1 MQRDVYPILSKDR
14 MRDITV
20 QWRRFQVGTAVDTT
34 IVRAMIFDSW
44 KRCREM
50 KLSGE
55 TIKLCPIDEE
65 ALELA
70 TAKNKDL
77 VESAKLMMDKIVLSI
92 HLSKSVVTLTDT
104 AGLVLHA
111 SATSQDLENVPYGVP
126 GRRCDEATIGTNGMG
141 VCIVEKK
148 PVHVIASEHYNASLH
163 YLSCAAAPIHNV
175 AGQLIGVINLAINT
189 ENFHHHT
196 LGLIEAAANSIEE
209 HLRLR
214 NLVRN
219 QQVILELLDDGVI
232 VLTREGSIV
241 SINRQACD
249 MLELDDRQPSG
260 ENIQTFIPNSEI
272 LLSILSD
279 RTPFYDR
286 EVSFQLQNGKLSCA
300 LTCAPFGD
308 DGVILTL
315 REAKRMR
322 KYAARVAGAKA
333 VYTFENILGSSE
345 PMQGALRLARVA
357 SQSDAT
363 TLLLGESGTGK
374 ELFAQAIHNASS
386 RHKGPFVVVN
396 CGALPRNLVQS
407 ELFGYVAGAFSGAL
421 KEGSPGKFELADG
434 GTLFLDEIG
443 EMPMEA
449 QVSLLRLLQESEVTR
464 LGGKQAKRIDVRIIA
479 ATNKDLLTAVNNNAF
494 RGDLYYR
501 VNVLAIS
508 IPPLWQRQ
516 GDITLLVNVFLKK
529 FASTLHNRQIRISQ
543 EALSALEAYRWPG
556 NVRELENCIERLVN
570 IVQGDCITIADLPL
584 DFKTEQLERPLY
596 QTQAAPRSL
605 QNIQQSL
612 ILETLHETGG
622 NFRRTASILNISRTT
637 LYAKLKQYGIEAN
650 NFRTS

>member
-1 MQRDVYPILSKDR
+1 MHKDVYPTLSKDR
-14 MRDITV
+14 MRDITI
-20 QWRRFQVGTAVDTT
+20 QWRRFQVGTAVDSS
-34 IVRAMIFDSW
+34 IVRSMIFASW
-44 KRCREM
+44 KRCRE
-50 KLSGE
+50 LDLPAE
-55 TIKLCPIDEE
+55 TLKLCPIDNE

-70 TAKNKDL
+70 TAANRDL

-92 HLSKSVVTLTDT
+92 HISKSVVTLTDT
-104 AGLVLHA
+104 TGLVLHA

-219 QQVILELLDDGVI
+219 QQIILELLDDGVI
-232 VLTREGSIV
+232 VLTRDGAIV

-249 MLELDDRQPSG
+249 MLEAGGGRPCG
-260 ENIQTFIPNSEI
+260 ESIQAFIPNSDI
-272 LLSILSD
+272 LQSILTD
-279 RTPFYDR
+279 RASFYDR
-286 EVSFQLQNGKLSCA
+286 EVSFQLRNGKLSCA

-315 REAKRMR
+315 RETKRMR

-333 VYTFENILGSSE
+333 VYTFENILGGSE
-345 PMQGALRLARVA
+345 PMHGALRLARVA

-443 EMPMEA
+443 EMPLEA

-464 LGGKQAKRIDVRIIA
+464 LGGKQAKRIDVRIIT

-501 VNVLAIS
+501 VNVLAICV
-508 IPPLWQRQ
+508 PPLRQRQ
-516 GDITLLVNVFLKK
+516 GDVALLAQVFLKK
-529 FASTLHNRQIRISQ
+529 FAASLHGRQIQISG
-543 EALSALEAYRWPG
+543 EALAALEAYHWPG

-570 IVQGDCITIADLPL
+570 IVQGDCITLADLPQ
-584 DFKTEQLERPLY
+584 DVTSRPERPR
-596 QTQAAPRSL
+596 QESAEAPKSL
-605 QNIQQSL
+605 HNIQQSL
-612 ILETLHETGG
+612 ILGTLRETGG
-622 NFRRTASILNISRTT
+622 NFRRAASILNISRTT
-637 LYAKLKQYGIEAN
+637 LYAKLKQYGIEAS